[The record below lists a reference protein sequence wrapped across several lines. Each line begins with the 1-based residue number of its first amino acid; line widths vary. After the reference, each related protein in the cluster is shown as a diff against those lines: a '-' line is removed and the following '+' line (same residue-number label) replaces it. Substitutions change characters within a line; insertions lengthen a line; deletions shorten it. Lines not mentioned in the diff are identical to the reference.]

1 MKAVKKLSDD
11 KKIVRSIRADE
22 STYSKFKSVCEELG
36 GQQEGLTALLNAYEL
51 QQAKGILTGQA
62 TNIDDFT
69 SRVDGIV
76 KAYISA
82 LELTANTEERIRSE
96 FAVQLDSQTKTIA
109 DLQAREEKAKTAL
122 SELKADTDT
131 KIKALQ
137 SELTATKTALNSAN
151 EKAVNSTVAK
161 EQAER
166 IANMTAEQLESI
178 KKQVA
183 DLTAK
188 AEQSDR
194 LKKSLDDVSMKLSDT
209 EKALQ
214 EVKADRQRQIEVMQ
228 TDHKRQLDILKS
240 ERDTAVKS
248 AIAETTL
255 TYQSKISELQQQ
267 QAEQIKALSQM
278 LTAKPIERKNENE

>member
-82 LELTANTEERIRSE
+82 LELTANTEERIRNE

-137 SELTATKTALNSAN
+137 SELTETKTALTAAT
-151 EKAVNSTVAK
+151 EKTVNSTIAK

-166 IANMTAEQLESI
+166 IANMTAEQLENI

-209 EKALQ
+209 EKELQ
-214 EVKADRQRQIEVMQ
+214 EVKADRQRQLEVMQ
-228 TDHKRQLDILKS
+228 ADHKRQIDILKS

-255 TYQSKISELQQQ
+255 TYQTKISELQQQ

>member
-1 MKAVKKLSDD
+1 MSND

-82 LELTANTEERIRSE
+82 LELTANTEERIRNE

-109 DLQAREEKAKTAL
+109 DLQAREGTVKTAL

-214 EVKADRQRQIEVMQ
+214 EVKADRQRQLEVMQ
-228 TDHKRQLDILKS
+228 ADHKRQLDILKS

>member
-1 MKAVKKLSDD
+1 MSDD

-82 LELTANTEERIRSE
+82 LELTANTEERIRNE

-214 EVKADRQRQIEVMQ
+214 EVKADRQRQLEVMQ
-228 TDHKRQLDILKS
+228 ADHKRQLDIL
-240 ERDTAVKS
+240 R
-248 AIAETTL
+248 AEKPL
-255 TYQSKISELQQQ
+255 WGEIS
-267 QAEQIKALSQM
+267 
-278 LTAKPIERKNENE
+278 

>member
-82 LELTANTEERIRSE
+82 LELTANTEERIRNE

-109 DLQAREEKAKTAL
+109 DLQAKEEKAKTAL

-194 LKKSLDDVSMKLSDT
+194 LKKSLDDVSTKLSDT
-209 EKALQ
+209 EKELQ
-214 EVKADRQRQIEVMQ
+214 EVKADRQRQLEVIQ
-228 TDHKRQLDILKS
+228 ADHKRQLDILKS